1 MEIRWVYS
9 CTAEVIMASL
19 KQFKRIE
26 KGTAQQLRVIDDLNG
41 IVKDIERSEH
51 TITVLQ
57 NELLEIN
64 KRHANRTTT
73 RDDIAYLE
81 DLLKCANKKL
91 VWEKNIASLQKR
103 TPLVLESVTRLMNDP
118 QLPPN
123 DELRAN
129 MLKSLQAVQTAM
141 ERLQAAKIV

>member
-103 TPLVLESVTRLMNDP
+103 TPQILEDVVKLVNDP
-118 QLPPN
+118 QLPP
-123 DELRAN
+123 DEQLRGQ
-129 MLKSLQAVQTAM
+129 MLQSLQAVQAAM
-141 ERLQAAKIV
+141 ERLQNAKVQ

>member
-1 MEIRWVYS
+1 
-9 CTAEVIMASL
+9 MASL

-57 NELLEIN
+57 NELVEIN